1 MAITTPKRRSKDP
14 EGRMPLREHLREL
27 RNRLLKAG
35 LAIAAGAV
43 VGWFLYDPL
52 LKALTDP
59 ISGNKAGGGISGLN
73 FRGAV
78 DPFNIKIK
86 LSVYLGVVVASPVWM
101 YQAWAFVLP
110 GLTKRERRYAM
121 SYLAAAVPLFLAG
134 IGLAWMV
141 LPNALS
147 FFFDL
152 TPEGTNNLLDA
163 NDYLTFVSR
172 LLLAFGIAF
181 VVPLVLVALN
191 QLGLVSALQLAKGWR
206 IAVFLVFLFAA
217 MASPTPD
224 AGSMLALAFP
234 MVGLYMIAVG
244 VAWLFDRRKAKRL
257 AADPLNQLSDDEAS
271 SLDDDPEAVERPEAI

>member
-1 MAITTPKRRSKDP
+1 
-14 EGRMPLREHLREL
+14 MPLREHLREL

-52 LKALTDP
+52 LKALTEP
-59 ISGNKAGGGISGLN
+59 ISGTKDGGGISGLN

-78 DPFNIKIK
+78 DPFNIKLK

-121 SYLAAAVPLFLAG
+121 SYLAVAVPLFLAG
-134 IGLAWMV
+134 IGLAWLV

-163 NDYLTFVSR
+163 SEYLTFVSR

-191 QLGLVSALQLAKGWR
+191 QLGFVSAVQLAKGWR
-206 IAVFLVFLFAA
+206 VAVFLVFLFAA
-217 MASPTPD
+217 LASPTPD

-234 MVGLYMIAVG
+234 MVGLYMCAVG
-244 VAWLFDRRKAKRL
+244 AAWLFDRRKAKRR
-257 AADPLNQLSDDEAS
+257 AADPLSQLSDDEAS
-271 SLDDDPEAVERPEAI
+271 SLDDEPDAVERPEAI